1 VTDVPYFLYL
11 EGRTV
16 NLSPSVGKFIPKFDQ
31 GDFMKKT
38 MVSALGAIAVL
49 STVTMGCAADAPD
62 AAGSASV
69 EATAGSTANEGNF
82 VSGTLQEWKVS
93 VSPNTATAGEVKFT
107 MSNNGTIGHE
117 FLVVKTDILDGKIP
131 LDGDH
136 FAEPSPGLE
145 VIDEIGEFKPGTTE
159 LLVLTLEP
167 GNYQL
172 VCNLP
177 GHYAAGMHTTFVVS

>member
-1 VTDVPYFLYL
+1 
-11 EGRTV
+11 
-16 NLSPSVGKFIPKFDQ
+16 
-31 GDFMKKT
+31 MKKSL
-38 MVSALGAIAVL
+38 VSAIGAIAML

-62 AAGSASV
+62 AGAGSSADPAAS
-69 EATAGSTANEGNF
+69 GSGTNDGNF
-82 VSGTLQEWKVS
+82 IGGTLQEWKVS

-107 MSNNGTIGHE
+107 VSNKGTIGHE
-117 FLVVKTDILDGKIP
+117 FLVVKTDILDGKIT

-145 VIDEIGEFKPGTTE
+145 VIDEIGEFKQGTTE

-177 GHYAAGMHTTFVVS
+177 GHYAAGMHTSFVVS

>member
-1 VTDVPYFLYL
+1 MIRACGV
-11 EGRTV
+11 
-16 NLSPSVGKFIPKFDQ
+16 I
-31 GDFMKKT
+31 
-38 MVSALGAIAVL
+38 AIL

-62 AAGSASV
+62 AAGSAAA
-69 EATAGSTANEGNF
+69 EATAGGSTANDGNF
-82 VSGTLQEWKVS
+82 ISGTLQEWKVS

-107 MSNNGTIGHE
+107 VSNNGTIGHE
-117 FLVVKTDILDGKIP
+117 FLVVKTDILDGKIT

-159 LLVLTLEP
+159 LLVLNLKP

-177 GHYAAGMHTTFVVS
+177 GHYAAGMHTSFVVS

>member
-1 VTDVPYFLYL
+1 MIRACGV
-11 EGRTV
+11 
-16 NLSPSVGKFIPKFDQ
+16 I
-31 GDFMKKT
+31 
-38 MVSALGAIAVL
+38 AIL

-62 AAGSASV
+62 AAGSAAA
-69 EATAGSTANEGNF
+69 EAAAGGSTANDGNF
-82 VSGTLQEWKVS
+82 ISGTLQEWKVS

-107 MSNNGTIGHE
+107 VSNNGTIGHE
-117 FLVVKTDILDGKIP
+117 FLVVKTDILDGKIT

-159 LLVLTLEP
+159 LLVLNLKP

-177 GHYAAGMHTTFVVS
+177 GHYAAGMHTSFVVS

>member
-1 VTDVPYFLYL
+1 MIRACGV
-11 EGRTV
+11 
-16 NLSPSVGKFIPKFDQ
+16 I
-31 GDFMKKT
+31 
-38 MVSALGAIAVL
+38 AIL

-62 AAGSASV
+62 AAGSAAA
-69 EATAGSTANEGNF
+69 EATAGGSTANDGKF
-82 VSGTLQEWKVS
+82 ISGTLQEWKVS

-117 FLVVKTDILDGKIP
+117 FLVVKTDILDGKIT

-159 LLVLTLEP
+159 LLVLNLKP

-177 GHYAAGMHTTFVVS
+177 GHYAAGMHTSFVVS